1 MKGYKKSMNML
12 KKPRIKPIF
21 IKNKRILSSH
31 MLIRYLLLLLGLTV
45 MVTPMIYMITS
56 SFRPNSLTFA
66 YPPKIIPDA
75 SELTVENYLYILFKQ
90 NFSKYMLNTL
100 YVAGAATILPAIIS
114 SMLAYCISRFRFP
127 GRNIIYGTIITT
139 MLIPGLAMLVPQ
151 FELAVKFKLV
161 DNLWGVI
168 LFYTAWV
175 TPFST
180 FLIKGFIDNIPREL
194 DEAMYMDGGTVFT
207 IYRKVIL
214 PMASP
219 SIAAVSIFNFLFAFE
234 ELGWSQTILRT
245 DQVRT
250 LPVAITQFFQAH
262 SRTDWGYVF
271 AMTCLSMIPV
281 IILYLLLQ
289 KYFISG
295 LSSGAIKE

>member
-1 MKGYKKSMNML
+1 MNIL
-12 KKPRIKPIF
+12 KKPGIKSIF
-21 IKNKRILSSH
+21 ISNKRVLSSP
-31 MLIRYLLLLLGLTV
+31 MLIRYLLLLLGLTI

-56 SFRPNSLTFA
+56 SFRPNNLAFA
-66 YPPKIIPDA
+66 YPPKIIPSA
-75 SELTVENYLYILFKQ
+75 SELTVENYMYILNKT
-90 NFSKYMLNTL
+90 NFFRYMLNTL
-100 YVAGAATILPAIIS
+100 YVAGASTILPAIVS

-127 GRNIIYGTIITT
+127 GRNILYGTIITT

-151 FELAVKFKLV
+151 FELAVTFRLV

-168 LFYTAWV
+168 LFYMAWV

-207 IYRKVIL
+207 VYRKVII

-271 AMTCLSMIPV
+271 AMACLSMIPI

-295 LSSGAIKE
+295 LSSGAIKG

>member
-1 MKGYKKSMNML
+1 MNILKKSE
-12 KKPRIKPIF
+12 IKPIF
-21 IKNKRILSSH
+21 TRNKKVLSYPV
-31 MLIRYLLLLLGLTV
+31 MVKYLLLLLGLIV

-56 SFRPNSLTFA
+56 SLRPNNLTFA
-66 YPPKIIPDA
+66 YPPKIIPLV
-75 SELTVENYLYILFKQ
+75 SELTLENYTYILFKQ
-90 NFSKYMLNTL
+90 NFLKYMLNTL
-100 YVAGAATILPAIIS
+100 YVAGAASILPAIIS

-127 GRNIIYGTIITT
+127 GRNILYGTIITT

-151 FELAVKFKLV
+151 FELAVTFKLI

-175 TPFST
+175 IPFST

-194 DEAMYMDGGTVFT
+194 DEAMYIDGGTVFT
-207 IYRKVIL
+207 VYRKVII
-214 PMASP
+214 PMAAP

-234 ELGWSQTILRT
+234 ELGWSQTILLT

-262 SRTDWGYVF
+262 NRTDWGYVF

-289 KYFISG
+289 RYFISG
-295 LSSGAIKE
+295 LSSGAIKG

>member
-1 MKGYKKSMNML
+1 MNIL
-12 KKPRIKPIF
+12 KKPGIKPIF
-21 IKNKRILSSH
+21 VRIKKVLSYP
-31 MLIRYLLLLLGLTV
+31 MVIRYLLLLLGLTV
-45 MVTPMIYMITS
+45 MVTPMIYMIAS
-56 SFRPNSLTFA
+56 SLKPNSLIFA

-75 SELTVENYLYILFKQ
+75 SELTVENYLYIFFKT

-100 YVAGAATILPAIIS
+100 YVAVATTILPAIVS

-127 GRNIIYGTIITT
+127 GRNILYGTIITI

-151 FELAVKFKLV
+151 FELAVTFKLV

-207 IYRKVIL
+207 IYRKVII
-214 PMASP
+214 PMAAP

-262 SRTDWGYVF
+262 NRTDWGYVF
-271 AMTCLSMIPV
+271 AMTCLSMIPI

-295 LSSGAIKE
+295 LSSGAIKG

>member
-1 MKGYKKSMNML
+1 MNML
-12 KKPRIKPIF
+12 KKPAVKLIF
-21 IKNKRILSSH
+21 TRSKRTLSSP
-31 MLIRYLLLLLGLTV
+31 MLVRYLLLLLGLTV
-45 MVTPMIYMITS
+45 MVTPMIYMIS
-56 SFRPNSLTFA
+56 SSLRPNSLTFT
-66 YPPKIIPDA
+66 YPPKIFPGA
-75 SELTVENYLYILFKQ
+75 SELTVENYMYILNKT
-90 NFSKYMLNTL
+90 NFFKYMLNTL

-127 GRNIIYGTIITT
+127 GRNILYGTIITT

-151 FELAVKFKLV
+151 FELAVTFKLV

-207 IYRKVIL
+207 IYRKVII

-234 ELGWSQTILRT
+234 ELGWSQTILRS

-271 AMTCLSMIPV
+271 AMTCLSMIPI

-295 LSSGAIKE
+295 LSSGAIKG

>member
-1 MKGYKKSMNML
+1 
-12 KKPRIKPIF
+12 
-21 IKNKRILSSH
+21 
-31 MLIRYLLLLLGLTV
+31 MLIRYLLLLLGLTI

-56 SFRPNSLTFA
+56 SFRPNSLTLT
-66 YPPKIIPDA
+66 YPPKIVPDV
-75 SELTVENYLYILFKQ
+75 SETTAENYLYILFKT
-90 NFSKYMLNTL
+90 NFFRYLLNTL
-100 YVAGAATILPAIIS
+100 YVAGAITILPAIIS
-114 SMLAYCISRFRFP
+114 SMLAYCIARFRFP
-127 GRNIIYGTIITT
+127 GRNVLYGTIITT

-151 FELAVKFKLV
+151 FELAVTFRLI

-194 DEAMYMDGGTVFT
+194 DEAMYIDGGTVFAV
-207 IYRKVIL
+207 YKKVIIPL
-214 PMASP
+214 AFP

-250 LPVAITQFFQAH
+250 MPVAITQFFQAYN
-262 SRTDWGYVF
+262 RTSWGYVF
-271 AMTCLSMIPV
+271 AMTCLSMIPI

-295 LSSGAIKE
+295 LTSGAIKG